1 MAGLGPRHRAL
12 RTKLKTVTVGV
23 DRPPGTAYF
32 RVAMCKSSYPGR
44 HASSRAGWWP
54 CCMLATAWTMGAAPS
69 FATCL
74 VSKDPDVRELQ
85 TLVDKDAA
93 RALKQVA
100 ARLQPLEQAP
110 QPDAQLLAPLYAV
123 QAQAYSM
130 LELDDDARKAASK
143 GLQFATRIGDPV
155 RLDLLS
161 AHAENVYDAV
171 GMDAAIKTIDEAR
184 ASQAAG
190 SLADTCLL
198 ITRGVLQRRQDR
210 TDLAIGSLTQAYHAS
225 TAPEFAR
232 ARINS
237 AAELSTVMRS
247 MGDFTQALA
256 LNQEVIDWDTE
267 HGATLSLSVDRFLR
281 GKIFNLMGKYGSAIG
296 EFAEAR
302 KLSVQ
307 LNDAQ
312 GVAFADLNDCTARI
326 ELGQT
331 QRAALE
337 CNHALRG
344 FTAAHSADEVKDALA
359 LLARID
365 LADGHAD
372 KALATLNKVLDQGG
386 ADLLPSRVASLY
398 QWRAR
403 ANAALANYGAAYID
417 LTEYVRRY
425 EAANDW
431 ERSKAAAAL
440 RARFETDREIERNAQ
455 LKREL
460 GVSHER
466 SQRQAQELRWNA
478 IVLSSGV
485 LVIALLIYF
494 LLANRRYRQQ
504 LVKLASQDGLTGLP
518 NRRRTAELATAALAA
533 ATATE
538 SPLTIA
544 IIDMD
549 HFKDINDRCGHATGD
564 FVLRQFARV
573 GREAL
578 RHSDVLGRW
587 GGEEFLLVMPGAN
600 LEVAQAS
607 LERMRTL
614 VFGIQLPASGAG
626 LRVSVSAG
634 LATSLRHG
642 RSLDEMIARADAAL
656 YIAKNEGRDLV
667 RVADESSLSTT
678 GTRRALRQ

>member
-1 MAGLGPRHRAL
+1 
-12 RTKLKTVTVGV
+12 
-23 DRPPGTAYF
+23 
-32 RVAMCKSSYPGR
+32 
-44 HASSRAGWWP
+44 
-54 CCMLATAWTMGAAPS
+54 MGAAPS

-74 VSKDPDVRELQ
+74 LSKNPAVRELQ

-93 RALKQVA
+93 RALRQLA
-100 ARLQPLEQAP
+100 ALLQPLELAP
-110 QPDAQLLAPLYAV
+110 QPDVQLLAALYAV

-130 LELDDDARKAASK
+130 LELDDGAKKAAAK
-143 GLQFATRIGDPV
+143 GLQFAPRIGDPV

-161 AHAENVYDAV
+161 TYAENVYDAA
-171 GMDAAIKTIDEAR
+171 GMDAALKTIDEAR
-184 ASQAAG
+184 ASQSRG

-210 TDLAIGSLTQAYHAS
+210 TDLAIGSLTQAYNAS
-225 TAPEFAR
+225 TATEFAR

-365 LADGHAD
+365 LANGHAD

-667 RVADESSLSTT
+667 RVADESFLSTT